1 MPIKK
6 SSRVSA
12 TFNMSSLTDIIFLL
26 LIFFMLT
33 SSLVAPNALNLKLPG
48 QPQPQVAKP
57 DQQLDAVVISND
69 CTFSF
74 NGETRSASK
83 LETDLR
89 RGKRADR
96 GYAVTI
102 AYRAKTSTEC
112 VVQVMDMARRLDVE
126 GVLVAP
132 KARG

>member
-1 MPIKK
+1 MPVKK
-6 SSRVSA
+6 RSRVSA
-12 TFNMSSLTDIIFLL
+12 QFNMSSLTDIIFLL

-48 QPQPQVAKP
+48 QQRSDTPPL
-57 DQQLDAVVISND
+57 DRELDAVVIGND
-69 CTFSF
+69 CAFSF
-74 NGETRSASK
+74 NGEQRSASK
-83 LETDLR
+83 LETDMR
-89 RGKRADR
+89 RGKRAER

-102 AYRAKTSTEC
+102 AYRSETPTEC

-132 KARG
+132 QAR